1 MRFKTKPFLSAT
13 SLHGYRQIVGQE
25 AMDVLTKELNL
36 SFVLVDDDGA
46 IHALNSENQYLEG
59 YRLYEKREPIIMEA
73 ASHPTGDS
81 DLSQGQML

>member
-1 MRFKTKPFLSAT
+1 MRFKTTPFLSAT
-13 SLHGYRQIVGQE
+13 PLHGYRQIVGQE

-59 YRLYEKREPIIMEA
+59 
-73 ASHPTGDS
+73 
-81 DLSQGQML
+81 